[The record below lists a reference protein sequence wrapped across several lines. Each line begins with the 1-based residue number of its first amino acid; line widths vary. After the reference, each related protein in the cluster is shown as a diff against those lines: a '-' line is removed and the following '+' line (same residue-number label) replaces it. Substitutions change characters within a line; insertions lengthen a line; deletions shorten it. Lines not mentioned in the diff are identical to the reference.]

1 MSRGTRSFFEYMNDE
16 VERPFL
22 IKLLNGGLDDLA
34 RLDYANVL
42 DSRDPERAEWLRLEV
57 RLYSQ
62 ATADESI
69 HRRFLELSRVM
80 GYEFQR
86 LMRRSDVLNC
96 GNALKEPRR
105 IRFAFVCDK
114 RWEVLLPTENA
125 HERHCNA
132 CNMRVYHCATVNE
145 AQAHAVAG
153 HCISVSNVL
162 VENAAGGGYRNA
174 VGRPDPVRDWSEN
187 LFPGE

>member
-1 MSRGTRSFFEYMNDE
+1 MSRGARSFFEYMNDE
-16 VERPFL
+16 AERPFL
-22 IKLLNGGLDDLA
+22 MKSLNGGLDDLA

-62 ATADESI
+62 ATTDESI

-86 LMRRSDVLNC
+86 FMRRSDVLNC
-96 GNALKEPRR
+96 GRALEEPRR
-105 IRFAFVCDK
+105 IRFAFICDK
-114 RWEVLLPTENA
+114 RWEVLSPTENA
-125 HERHCNA
+125 HERHCSS

-153 HCISVSNVL
+153 HCISVSNAL
-162 VENAAGGGYRNA
+162 VEKGVGRSYHNT
-174 VGRPDPVRDWSEN
+174 VGRPDPVQDWAN
-187 LFPGE
+187 KLFPAD